1 MQKSTSARRIGEVKR
16 PLRGEIT
23 VPGDKSIGHRAVIFA
38 SVARGASRIYNLS
51 GGEDNRSTV
60 EAFKN
65 LGVKISEKSGMLSVE
80 GKGWDGLA
88 APSRNIDCGNSGTTM
103 RLLSGVL
110 AGRPFAATLDG
121 DASLRRR
128 PMQRVIEPLSRM
140 GARIE
145 SRDGKGCA
153 PLVIH
158 GGRLK
163 GIRYAMPIAS
173 AQVKSAIILAGLQ
186 AEGVTVIEEPQQS
199 RDHTEIIARGFGAK
213 LEVTSGRAV
222 SVTGGGE
229 LFAAD
234 VHVPG
239 DLSSAAFFMV
249 AAATVSGSELLIRG
263 AGFNPTRSGAID
275 ILRRMGASIE
285 CIDSR
290 EATGEPVA
298 DLKVIGGKLKAA
310 DIGPE
315 MTARTIDEYPVLAV
329 AAALAEGTT
338 TISGAKELRYK
349 ESDRIAVMT
358 ENLRRLGVQV
368 EEREDGMII
377 EGRRRLEGAPVKSYG
392 DHRVAMALA
401 VAGLSARGGVE
412 IDDTAC
418 ADISFPGFFDLLE
431 RICK

>member
-1 MQKSTSARRIGEVKR
+1 M
-16 PLRGEIT
+16 
-23 VPGDKSIGHRAVIFA
+23 
-38 SVARGASRIYNLS
+38 SRIYNLS

-60 EAFKN
+60 GVFKN
-65 LGVKISEKSGMLSVE
+65 LGVKISEDNGILTVE
-80 GKGWDGLA
+80 GGGWEGLV
-88 APSRNIDCGNSGTTM
+88 APKTVLDCGNSGTTM

-128 PMQRVIEPLSRM
+128 PMQRLIEPLGRM

-153 PLVIH
+153 PLEIH

-163 GIRYAMPIAS
+163 GISYAMSIAS
-173 AQVKSAIILAGLQ
+173 AQVKSAILLAGLQ
-186 AEGVTVIEEPQQS
+186 AEGVTIVKEPQPS
-199 RDHTEIIARGFGAK
+199 RDHTEIMARAFGAK
-213 LEVTSGRAV
+213 LEVAGGCSISVEGGRKLSA
-222 SVTGGGE
+222 T
-229 LFAAD
+229 D
-234 VHVPG
+234 VRVPG

-249 AAATVSGSELLIRG
+249 AAATIPGSDLLIKNVG
-263 AGFNPTRSGAID
+263 CNPTRSGVIEV
-275 ILRRMGASIE
+275 LGRMGASVRFI
-285 CIDSR
+285 R
-290 EATGEPVA
+290 PRQQAGEPVA
-298 DLKVIGGKLKAA
+298 DLRVVGGALKGV

-315 MTARTIDEYPVLAV
+315 MAARTIDEYPILAV

-358 ENLRRLGVQV
+358 EQLRRLGVEV
-368 EEREDGMII
+368 EEREDGMTI
-377 EGRRRLEGAPVKSYG
+377 EGRGRPEGASVKSYG

-401 VAGLSARGGVE
+401 VAGLSSRGGVE

-418 ADISFPGFFDLLE
+418 ADISFPGFFGLLE
-431 RICK
+431 GVCK